1 MTESIQITEL
11 SMKDYEFVN
20 RAYHVLHKEHVNG
33 RPDIYV
39 DTEELLTR
47 EEYQEI
53 LESDE
58 YVAVGAKAG
67 EKLVE
72 DYRRRGVGKQL
83 YACMETLAKKE
94 KLKRIDLKV
103 WSFNREAYAFYK
115 SLGLEIQCCIMEKR
129 FKD

>member
-67 EKLVE
+67 EKLVGAVIAK
-72 DYRRRGVGKQL
+72 RK
-83 YACMETLAKKE
+83 ETPAKKE

>member
-58 YVAVGAKAG
+58 YVGQG
-67 EKLVE
+67 SFHVE
-72 DYRRRGVGKQL
+72 SWKGTEREG
-83 YACMETLAKKE
+83 T
-94 KLKRIDLKV
+94 RITMKIPYEV
-103 WSFNREAYAFYK
+103 
-115 SLGLEIQCCIMEKR
+115 
-129 FKD
+129 

>member
-58 YVAVGAKAG
+58 YVAVGAKAC
-67 EKLVE
+67 EKLVGAVIAK
-72 DYRRRGVGKQL
+72 RK
-83 YACMETLAKKE
+83 ETPVNPMLKK
-94 KLKRIDLKV
+94 
-103 WSFNREAYAFYK
+103 
-115 SLGLEIQCCIMEKR
+115 
-129 FKD
+129 

>member
-47 EEYQEI
+47 EDYQEI

-67 EKLVE
+67 EKLVGAVIAKRKETPVNPMLKKNHTLYIDAVYVME
-72 DYRRRGVGKQL
+72 DY
-83 YACMETLAKKE
+83 
-94 KLKRIDLKV
+94 
-103 WSFNREAYAFYK
+103 
-115 SLGLEIQCCIMEKR
+115 
-129 FKD
+129 

>member
-67 EKLVE
+67 EKLV
-72 DYRRRGVGKQL
+72 GAVI
-83 YACMETLAKKE
+83 AKKKGNTGKPHAE
-94 KLKRIDLKV
+94 KESYTL
-103 WSFNREAYAFYK
+103 Y
-115 SLGLEIQCCIMEKR
+115 
-129 FKD
+129 